1 MMNTSHSGHARTLRL
16 THRIGIWEGI
26 SYLLLLLVA
35 MPLKYVMGFPE
46 AVRWIGSLHG
56 FLFVAFMI
64 MLFYS
69 LMTKAL
75 TLKAVVRAFLLSLI
89 PFGTFY
95 LSFDKSVN

>member
-1 MMNTSHSGHARTLRL
+1 MSHNGHARTLHL
-16 THRIGIWEGI
+16 THRIGFWEGI
-26 SYLLLLLVA
+26 SYLLLLFVA
-35 MPLKYVMGFPE
+35 MPLKYVMNFPV

-56 FLFVAFMI
+56 FLFVAFMV
-64 MLFYS
+64 MLYYS

-75 TLKAVVRAFLLSLI
+75 SLRGVARAFLLSLI

>member
-1 MMNTSHSGHARTLRL
+1 MNMSHSGHARTLRL
-16 THRIGIWEGI
+16 THRIGFWEGI

>member
-1 MMNTSHSGHARTLRL
+1 MNMSHNGHARTLRL
-16 THRIGIWEGI
+16 THRIGFWEGI
-26 SYLLLLLVA
+26 SYLLLLFVA
-35 MPLKYVMGFPE
+35 MPLKYVMDFPQ

-56 FLFVAFMI
+56 FLFVTFMI
-64 MLFYS
+64 LLYYS

-75 TLKAVVRAFLLSLI
+75 TLKGVARAFLLSII